1 LIVCGLYT
9 VVWGKSKE
17 KKKNNQLVPSQN
29 SNEFDT
35 VEIVVRPVV
44 EDKSN
49 HNDSNGE
56 SQGNNILQ
64 VHEHEHEE
72 QTHEHVQ
79 DQEKGEEIGHHD

>member
-1 LIVCGLYT
+1 LYT

-17 KKKNNQLVPSQN
+17 KKKNNQLVPSQ
-29 SNEFDT
+29 STNEFGT

-49 HNDSNGE
+49 HNNRKGE
-56 SQGNNILQ
+56 SQGNNTLQ

-72 QTHEHVQ
+72 QSHEHVQ
-79 DQEKGEEIGHHD
+79 DQEKGEEIAHHD

>member
-64 VHEHEHEE
+64 VHEHEE
-72 QTHEHVQ
+72 QSHEHVQ
-79 DQEKGEEIGHHD
+79 DQ